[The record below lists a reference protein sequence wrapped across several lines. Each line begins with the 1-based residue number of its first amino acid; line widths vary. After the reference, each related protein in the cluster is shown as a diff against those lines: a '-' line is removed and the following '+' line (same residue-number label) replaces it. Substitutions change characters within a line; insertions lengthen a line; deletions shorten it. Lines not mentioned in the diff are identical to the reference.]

1 MRVSV
6 LNPDGSP
13 AMPTKPS
20 RARRWLQ
27 EGKAKVVYN
36 VLNIFCMQLI
46 SEPSGKDTQPLA
58 VGIDPGKLY
67 TGVAVQ
73 SARATLFMAHLQLP
87 FQTIKDRMEQRRMMR
102 RNRRYRKCRRR
113 PARFNNRRFK
123 KVPPSIKANR
133 QLELRVVKE
142 LLTIYPIALIV
153 YEVVLADGSK
163 SFSPVMVGQY
173 WMLSQLEE
181 LRPTAQKFGW
191 ETAQIRTQLGLE
203 KQKLH
208 KGDAAPQTHA
218 VDGIALAASQ
228 FIEYRQW
235 HSQNAHGADWVG
247 ECTVTSAPFAII
259 RRPPISRRQLH
270 LMVPTKGGVRRK
282 YGGTTTRHGFRKGD
296 FVRAEQA
303 GRISHGWVSGD
314 TERQVSVSDINWK
327 RLGQFTA
334 RKVQSI
340 QRSTGLLVNTNQ
352 KLVSGIFPAP
362 LSSPSCL
369 KGESGVSSGKT
380 R

>member
-1 MRVSV
+1 
-6 LNPDGSP
+6 
-13 AMPTKPS
+13 
-20 RARRWLQ
+20 
-27 EGKAKVVYN
+27 
-36 VLNIFCMQLI
+36 
-46 SEPSGKDTQPLA
+46 
-58 VGIDPGKLY
+58 
-67 TGVAVQ
+67 
-73 SARATLFMAHLQLP
+73 
-87 FQTIKDRMEQRRMMR
+87 MMR
-102 RNRRYRKCRRR
+102 RNRRDRKCRRR

-133 QLELRVVKE
+133 LLELRVVKE
-142 LLTIYPIALIV
+142 LLTIYPITSIV
-153 YEVVLADGSK
+153 YEVVKADGSK

-181 LRPTAQKFGW
+181 LRPTAQKYGW

-203 KQKLH
+203 KQKSH
-208 KGDAAPQTHA
+208 KGDAVLHTHA

-235 HSQNAHGADWVG
+235 HTQNAHGADWVG
-247 ECTVTSAPFAII
+247 ECTITSAPFAII

-270 LMVPTKGGVRRK
+270 LMIPALGGVRRK
-282 YGGTTTRHGFRKGD
+282 YGGTTTRHGMRKGD
-296 FVRAEQA
+296 LVRAEQA

-334 RKVQSI
+334 KKVQLI
-340 QRSTGLLVNTNQ
+340 QRSTGLLVNTTHEM
-352 KLVSGIFPAP
+352 VSGISPAP
-362 LSSPSCL
+362 LSSPPCPR
-369 KGESGVSSGKT
+369 GEEGVSSGKT